1 MAAKKIPQ
9 MTLAEIEQDIIF
21 FQELIERAKNLKEAG
36 YYEEKGI
43 EAETVYCGNAMEY
56 AGLGIAYALHGD
68 WDLAKEAF
76 QTAAEYQLKPLQMA
90 YDPDYPDFLG
100 DAIAEGGQA
109 ISVVD
114 CFNFAMAAGDL
125 AIAKQACALFPAQW
139 RARNSKPGTADDF
152 VHALHAWFSGDKLRA
167 AGFCQKSMEAYIAK
181 PSKKITGRS
190 NYYTLHLALWGI
202 IINDQSVFDTGI
214 QKQLE
219 ICHHEARY
227 GEWND
232 SVRGHFAEYA
242 LALTNLAIQAGMKH
256 QVIDPFIPEGLVWQ
270 QPR

>member
-1 MAAKKIPQ
+1 MAEKKIPQ
-9 MTLAEIEQDIIF
+9 MTQAEIEQGIKSN
-21 FQELIERAKNLKEAG
+21 QELIERAKGLKEAG
-36 YYEEKGI
+36 FYEQNEIK
-43 EAETVYCGNAMEY
+43 AESVYCGNAMEY
-56 AGLGIAYALHGD
+56 AGLGMAYALHAD
-68 WDLAKEAF
+68 WDLAKKAF

-100 DAIAEGGQA
+100 DACTRGAQA
-109 ISVVD
+109 IDIVD
-114 CFNFAMAAGDL
+114 CFNYAMAAGDL

-152 VHALHAWFSGDKLRA
+152 VHALHAWFCGDKLRA

-227 GEWND
+227 GEWKGM
-232 SVRGHFAEYA
+232 VEGHFAEYA

-270 QPR
+270 QPL

>member
-9 MTLAEIEQDIIF
+9 MTLAEIEQDITF
-21 FQELIERAKNLKEAG
+21 FQEIIERAKSLKEAG
-36 YYEEKGI
+36 FYEKEGI
-43 EAETVYCGNAMEY
+43 EAETVYAGWAMKY

-90 YDPDYPDFLG
+90 YNPDYPDFLG

-114 CFNFAMAAGDL
+114 CFNFAMASGDL
-125 AIAKQACALFPAQW
+125 AIAKQACGLFPTQW
-139 RARNSKPGTADDF
+139 RPRNSKPGTVDDF
-152 VHALHAWFSGDKLRA
+152 VHALHAWFCGDKLRA

-202 IINDQSVFDTGI
+202 IINDQSVFNTGI
-214 QKQLE
+214 EKQLE
-219 ICHHEARY
+219 ICHHDARY

-242 LALTNLAIQAGMKH
+242 LALTNLAIHAGLK
-256 QVIDPFIPEGLVWQ
+256 QQIVDPFIPQGLVWVK
-270 QPR
+270 

>member
-9 MTLAEIEQDIIF
+9 MTQAEIEQDIES
-21 FQELIERAKNLKEAG
+21 ELERIKRRRNAEASG
-36 YYEEKGI
+36 YYQINDI
-43 EAETVYCGNAMEY
+43 EVESVDCAYAMEY
-56 AGLGIAYALHGD
+56 AGLGMAYALHGD

-76 QTAAEYQLKPLQMA
+76 HTAAEYKIKPLLMA
-90 YDPDYPDFLG
+90 YSPEYPNFLG
-100 DAIAEGGQA
+100 DACTRGAQA
-109 ISVVD
+109 IDVVD
-114 CFNFAMAAGDL
+114 CFNYAMAAGDL
-125 AIAKQACALFPAQW
+125 AIAKQACGLFPAQW
-139 RARNSKPGTADDF
+139 RPRNSKPGTADDF
-152 VHALHAWFSGDKLRA
+152 VHALHAWFSGDKIRA

-227 GEWND
+227 GEWKGM
-232 SVRGHFAEYA
+232 VEGHFAEYA

-256 QVIDPFIPEGLVWQ
+256 QIIDPFIPEGLVWQ

>member
-21 FQELIERAKNLKEAG
+21 FQDIIEERRNAEDSG
-36 YYEEKGI
+36 YYRINDI
-43 EAETVYCGNAMEY
+43 EAESVYCAYAMEY
-56 AGLGIAYALHGD
+56 AGLGMAYALHGD
-68 WDLAKEAF
+68 WVLAKEAF
-76 QTAAEYQLKPLQMA
+76 QTAAEYQLKPLLMA
-90 YDPDYPDFLG
+90 YDANSPIYLG
-100 DAIAEGGQA
+100 DSITRGAQADDAI
-109 ISVVD
+109 D
-114 CFNFAMAAGDL
+114 CFNFAMAAGNL
-125 AIAKQACALFPAQW
+125 TIAKQACALFP
-139 RARNSKPGTADDF
+139 RKYRIGNTKPDTIDDLIY
-152 VHALHAWFSGDKLRA
+152 ALNAWFSGDKPRA

-181 PSKKITGRS
+181 PSKKVTYRS

-219 ICHHEARY
+219 ICHHDSRY

-232 SVRGHFAEYA
+232 SVRGYFADYA

-270 QPR
+270 QPL

>member
-1 MAAKKIPQ
+1 MAAKKISQ

-21 FQELIERAKNLKEAG
+21 FQDIIEERRNAEASG
-36 YYEEKGI
+36 YYRINDI
-43 EAETVYCGNAMEY
+43 EAESVYCAYAWEY
-56 AGLGIAYALHGD
+56 AGLGIAYALHSD
-68 WDLAKEAF
+68 WDLAEEAF

-100 DAIAEGGQA
+100 DACTRGAQA
-109 ISVVD
+109 IDVVD
-114 CFNFAMAAGDL
+114 CFNYAMAAGDF

-139 RARNSKPGTADDF
+139 RPRNSKPGTADDF
-152 VHALHAWFSGDKLRA
+152 VHALHAWFSGDKIRA

-181 PSKKITGRS
+181 PSKKVTYRS

-227 GEWND
+227 GEWK
-232 SVRGHFAEYA
+232 
-242 LALTNLAIQAGMKH
+242 GM
-256 QVIDPFIPEGLVWQ
+256 VEG
-270 QPR
+270 

>member
-1 MAAKKIPQ
+1 MAEKKIPQ
-9 MTLAEIEQDIIF
+9 MTQAEIEEDIKF
-21 FQELIERAKNLKEAG
+21 NQEIIERAKSLKEAG
-36 YYEEKGI
+36 FYEQNEI
-43 EAETVYCGNAMEY
+43 EAETVYAGWAMKY
-56 AGLGIAYALHGD
+56 AGLGMAYALHAD
-68 WDLAKEAF
+68 WALAKEAF

-114 CFNFAMAAGDL
+114 CFNYAMAAGDL
-125 AIAKQACALFPAQW
+125 AIAKQACGLFPAQW
-139 RARNSKPGTADDF
+139 RPRNSKPGTADDF

-181 PSKKITGRS
+181 PSKKVTGRS

-227 GEWND
+227 GEWKGM
-232 SVRGHFAEYA
+232 VEGHFAEYA